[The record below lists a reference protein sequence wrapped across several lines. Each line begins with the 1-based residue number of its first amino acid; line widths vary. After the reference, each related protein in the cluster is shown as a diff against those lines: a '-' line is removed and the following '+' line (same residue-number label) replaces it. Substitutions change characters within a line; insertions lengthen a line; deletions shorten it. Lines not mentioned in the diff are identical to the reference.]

1 MYIKE
6 VVLEGFKSYAARTV
20 ISGWDSQFNA
30 ITGLNGSGK
39 SNILDAIC
47 FVLGI
52 TTLSH
57 VRAANLQDLVY
68 KRGQA
73 GIQKASVSIVFDNSD
88 KANSPVGYTQCA
100 EIVVTRQVVVG
111 GKNKYLVNGHTTQQQ
126 VIQNLFQS
134 VQLNV
139 NNPHFLIMQGKI
151 TKVLNMK
158 PMEILAMVEEAAGT
172 RMFEERKDKALKAIA
187 KKAKKLE
194 EIQTLLREEI
204 IPKLDRLRSERAA
217 YLEYQQVQQ
226 EKERLERRVVLLDHA
241 RLRQLVTQ
249 STELKE
255 EKERALDDIQE
266 QVDLLNVAAAELE
279 RKEAEMAQTLGSAK
293 GRALEDAEAKLKQ
306 KLAKLETQHTVL
318 VQSIAEEKARLD
330 RLEKQRA
337 QLADAVQQHEATKL
351 ARERALERL
360 TDLHTDKAREVER
373 TQALI
378 VSLTVAAES
387 GDNAIVS
394 GFAEQLKEERALLA
408 TLKVDQETLAS
419 RVRGL
424 TAEIAQLEPELAKAQ
439 ASRARVDND
448 VEQLQQVIARKEAEL
463 QRVTETVDEE
473 RRVTLQGER
482 KRLAAE
488 LDRLS
493 EERDRIAAEIA
504 YLVRFDYNNPTPNFN
519 RNAVRGSIASLMT
532 VDQADFHKADA
543 LEMAAGAR
551 LQNVVVDNEV
561 VGSQLLKHGGLRKRV
576 TLLPLNKIQGYK
588 VGNDKINRAR
598 NISNGK
604 AELALSLV
612 KYDPALRPAMEHV
625 FGTTFICEDSQTA
638 NRVTFDP
645 QIKTK
650 SVTWAGDVYDPSGV
664 LSGGAKAASA
674 GTLVKLMRFKDLD
687 DQVQRA
693 QESLA
698 RVDAELAELSR
709 GADQVSRITDE
720 LDILRHRLNL
730 VQNGAGSAGTHEQ
743 LAERLQVANRQRT
756 DVQERLA
763 DVKAR
768 AQRTTAKIADLEKQE
783 KEVSKDKTKKL
794 DELKRSLLTLKKGLA
809 KVAKELAATKVQV
822 ETGALETEQMA
833 QDREARAT
841 EHAELIEQ
849 IVALEEQAA
858 AHAQQVTATRQEHA
872 RVARDL
878 AEERAERASVDRELQ
893 AVRKRKAEVARDV
906 QQWQLRHKKTE
917 AQLGKLVADADRAHD
932 DLRKLLHQHAWLE
945 AESQA
950 ISATQQQQ
958 VLEDG
963 AGHRE
968 VQARLKELTKRF
980 ETLKRHVNVH
990 VMEMIGVA
998 EKREAELNQK
1008 LGTVLR
1014 DKVKIEETIDKLN
1027 DIKEE
1032 ELLKTWDKVNVDFG
1046 KILADLLPG
1055 NNSAKL
1061 EPVDGAIL
1069 QGLEVRVRLGA
1080 VWKESLTELSGGQRS
1095 LVALSLILALLQF
1108 KPAPMYILDEV
1119 DAALDLSHTQ
1129 NIGQLIKNRFTKSQF
1144 IIVSLKEGMFSN
1156 AHVIFK
1162 TKFREGT
1169 STVDRVKG
1177 HS

>member
-151 TKVLNMK
+151 TQVLNMK

-187 KKAKKLE
+187 KKAKKLQ

-204 IPKLDRLRSERAA
+204 IPKLDRLRSERAT

-226 EKERLERRVVLLDHA
+226 EKERLERRVVLFDHA

-249 STELKE
+249 STALKE

-266 QVDLLNVAAAELE
+266 QVDLLNVAAADLE
-279 RKEAEMAQTLGSAK
+279 RKETEMAQTLGSAK
-293 GRALEDAEAKLKQ
+293 GRALEDVEAKLKQ
-306 KLAKLETQHTVL
+306 KLAKLETQHTLL

-337 QLADAVQQHEATKL
+337 QLVDAVQQHEATKL

-387 GDNAIVS
+387 GDNAVVS

-424 TAEIAQLEPELAKAQ
+424 TAEIEQLEPELDKAQ

-448 VEQLQQVIARKEAEL
+448 VVQLQQAIARKEAEL
-463 QRVTETVDEE
+463 QRITEMVDEQ
-473 RRVTLQGER
+473 RLVTLQGER
-482 KRLAAE
+482 TRLATE
-488 LDRLS
+488 LDQLS

-504 YLVRFDYNNPTPNFN
+504 YLIRFDYNNPTPNFK
-519 RNAVRGSIASLMT
+519 RNAVRGSIASLMAI
-532 VDQADFHKADA
+532 DQADFHKADA
-543 LEMAAGAR
+543 LEMAGVKSLGRSSSSTAAC
-551 LQNVVVDNEV
+551 E
-561 VGSQLLKHGGLRKRV
+561 KRV
-576 TLLPLNKIQGYK
+576 TLLPLNKIQGHK
-588 VGNDKINRAR
+588 VSNDKINRAR

-612 KYDPALRPAMEHV
+612 KFDPALRPAMEHV

-638 NRVTFDP
+638 TRVTFDP

-698 RVDAELAELSR
+698 RVDAELVELSR
-709 GADQVSRITDE
+709 GADQVSHITDE
-720 LDILRHRLNL
+720 LDMLRHRLNL
-730 VQNGAGSAGTHEQ
+730 VQNGVGTAGTHEQ

-763 DVKAR
+763 DVQAR
-768 AQRTTAKIADLEKQE
+768 AQRTAVKIANLEKQE

-794 DELKRSLLTLKKGLA
+794 DELKRSLLTLKKELT

-841 EHAELIEQ
+841 EHAELKEQ
-849 IVALEEQAA
+849 IAALEEQAA

-878 AEERAERASVDRELQ
+878 AEERAERASVGRELH

-906 QQWQLRHKKTE
+906 QQWQLRHKKAE

-932 DLRKLLHQHAWLE
+932 DLHKLLHQHAWLE

-950 ISATQQQQ
+950 ATQQQQ

-1014 DKVKIEETIDKLN
+1014 DKVKIEDTIDKLN

-1032 ELLKTWDKVNVDFG
+1032 ELLKTWEKVNIDFG
-1046 KILADLLPG
+1046 KIFADLLPG

-1080 VWKESLTELSGGQRS
+1080 VWKDSLTELSGGQRS